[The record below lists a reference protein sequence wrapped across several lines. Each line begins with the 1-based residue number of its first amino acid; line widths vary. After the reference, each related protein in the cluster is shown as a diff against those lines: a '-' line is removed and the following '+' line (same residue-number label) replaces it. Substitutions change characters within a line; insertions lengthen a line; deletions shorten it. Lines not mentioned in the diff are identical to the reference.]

1 MRKVNFPHAAILLA
15 MLTFATSAWAQDRN
29 AFRNQSRQTAAQM
42 RALGEP
48 MDRCS
53 FGGLI
58 QQRRVIEVYGDS
70 PLRVGDTF
78 ESFNG
83 TDVSSLSDEQII
95 ALARRVG
102 PDAQI
107 SIIVDRAGEA
117 MPLDVRCSNARI
129 VLEPLLAALD
139 QAARGRFEDCIEAL
153 AASDDSHSL
162 TLKLGCASLTRRP
175 EEAGVGDIAYRLAVR
190 SVEIARAIPER
201 RVATITQLRASEAAI
216 TSARGAPAFRELV
229 DATRRWPGSENA
241 WDRSEP
247 DWAAFRRTAEVAL
260 RQRLID
266 PESARIEWPN
276 GFLVGSW
283 TPPFSA
289 SIEGYWTCGR
299 INARNRMGGYTG
311 STSFVAVLSPEGQ
324 IRYVALGEARD
335 FDFISMQCANSVR
348 LLPPAPPALAS
359 ASAPAQGAV
368 ASPPSIADELERLV
382 RLRDSGALTATE
394 FDAAKDRLLHP
405 SPQ

>member
-1 MRKVNFPHAAILLA
+1 M
-15 MLTFATSAWAQDRN
+15 
-29 AFRNQSRQTAAQM
+29 
-42 RALGEP
+42 
-48 MDRCS
+48 
-53 FGGLI
+53 
-58 QQRRVIEVYGDS
+58 
-70 PLRVGDTF
+70 
-78 ESFNG
+78 
-83 TDVSSLSDEQII
+83 
-95 ALARRVG
+95 
-102 PDAQI
+102 
-107 SIIVDRAGEA
+107 
-117 MPLDVRCSNARI
+117 
-129 VLEPLLAALD
+129 
-139 QAARGRFEDCIEAL
+139 
-153 AASDDSHSL
+153 
-162 TLKLGCASLTRRP
+162 
-175 EEAGVGDIAYRLAVR
+175 
-190 SVEIARAIPER
+190 
-201 RVATITQLRASEAAI
+201 
-216 TSARGAPAFRELV
+216 
-229 DATRRWPGSENA
+229 
-241 WDRSEP
+241 
-247 DWAAFRRTAEVAL
+247 
-260 RQRLID
+260 ID